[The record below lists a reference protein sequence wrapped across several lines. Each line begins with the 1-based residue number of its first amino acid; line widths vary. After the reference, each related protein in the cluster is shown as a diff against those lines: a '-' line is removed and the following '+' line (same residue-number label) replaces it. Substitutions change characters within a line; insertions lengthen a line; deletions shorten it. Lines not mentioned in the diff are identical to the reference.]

1 MSSIQQRTNIITL
14 FEAAVKSGA
23 RRHEAC
29 KVMGISHRTLQRW
42 KPKGITEIAEDKRPD
57 SVHPTPHN
65 KLSDEEV
72 ALVLNVCN
80 QAEYYSGPQ
89 SQDKKYYEFKM
100 VSFSTAE
107 QRCPVS
113 SFKSV
118 TFDLP

>member
-1 MSSIQQRTNIITL
+1 MNITIIGSGFAALTAVQRVR
-14 FEAAVKSGA
+14 A
-23 RRHEAC
+23 
-29 KVMGISHRTLQRW
+29 QR
-42 KPKGITEIAEDKRPD
+42 
-57 SVHPTPHN
+57 
-65 KLSDEEV
+65 SD
-72 ALVLNVCN
+72 AKI
-80 QAEYYSGPQ
+80 YSGPQ